1 MTEKPD
7 SPEAGSTA
15 DSLVDSNVNEKAQT
29 LIKTLVER
37 YISEG
42 QPVGSKTLSE
52 TSGLTVSPATVRNI
66 MSDLEAQGFVS
77 SPHTSA
83 GRVPTAR
90 AYRLFV
96 DNLLQIEPLK
106 DIDLEALKSKLDPDM
121 SSQELVESASG
132 LLSEITQ
139 MAGLVTL
146 PRRNQVRLRH
156 VEFLPLDGRRVLVI
170 LVIDDHE
177 VQNRII
183 HTEEVYTES
192 QLKEASNFINEKF
205 LGKSLS
211 TIRDD
216 LIASMKSD
224 RENMNGLMQRTLEV
238 AEKAFDAKDS
248 DRHDYVMAGQEKL
261 LGHYHAEA
269 FESLRELFQAFSV
282 KGDLLHLLDRCM
294 ETHGVQLFIGQ
305 ESGYELLDNTS
316 LVTAP
321 YSHDGER
328 IGVLGVIGPTR
339 MAYDRIIPVV
349 DATAHLLSAA
359 FDRNRE

>member
-1 MTEKPD
+1 MRGGMADD
-7 SPEAGSTA
+7 SQTNPLSAG
-15 DSLVDSNVNEKAQT
+15 DLLVNEKAQT

-37 YISEG
+37 YISDG

-52 TSGLTVSPATVRNI
+52 ESGLTVSPATVRNI
-66 MSDLEAQGFVS
+66 MADLEAKGYVS

-96 DNLLQIEPLK
+96 DNLLQVEPLK
-106 DIDLEALKSKLDPDM
+106 DIDIETLKSKLDPDM
-121 SSQELVESASG
+121 SSKELVESASG

-146 PRRNQVRLRH
+146 PRRNHVRLRH
-156 VEFLPLDGRRVLVI
+156 VEFLPLDERRVLAI

-183 HTEEVYTES
+183 HTEEVYTEA
-192 QLKEASNFINEKF
+192 QLKEASNFINAQF
-205 LGKSLS
+205 MGRSLS

-216 LIASMKSD
+216 LIASMKND

-238 AEKAFDAKDS
+238 AEKAFDAS
-248 DRHDYVMAGQEKL
+248 EPSRPDYVLAGQENL

-294 ETHGVQLFIGQ
+294 ETNGMQLFIGQ
-305 ESGYELLDNTS
+305 ESGYELLDDCS

-321 YSHDGER
+321 YTHDGER
-328 IGVLGVIGPTR
+328 VGVLGVIGPTR

-359 FDRNRE
+359 FDRSQ